1 MSRKE
6 RELLDRLRQ
15 GWDEAEKLFSREGK
29 PLQERTAVHGL
40 LRVLRI
46 KHTDAD
52 FIKQGPEPIDVWFE
66 EAHFQVTEIMD
77 PAPPRDLEIRRS
89 AERARAARRIED
101 LMEPSC
107 SPASR

>member
-77 PAPPRDLEIRRS
+77 LEIRRS